1 MTVGC
6 ETWPAGCCACP
17 ARPSTS
23 MCLRTSMNSCAPR
36 PPLTRGTSWFA
47 SGSHSTEIQFRTP
60 MPIVE
65 SIERLGAFILN
76 GVLALGNFVLF
87 LFRSVLYA
95 LLPPYKPRLTLRQIR
110 IIGAESLMLIVLIS
124 TFTGMV
130 LGLQGYHTL
139 HLFGAEDS
147 LGTLVGLALV
157 RELGPVLAALMI
169 AARAGSAMAAELGSM
184 QASEQIDA
192 LTVMAINPLQYL
204 VSPRMIAGVVS
215 FPILTV
221 TFNVIGIWAG
231 YLVGCGLLGASGGA
245 YFNNLAA
252 NMTRHD
258 IALTLYKALVF
269 GVVVMSV
276 CCYKG
281 YHAKRMATGISR
293 ATTEAVV
300 LSSVLVLAWDYF
312 MGSILL

>member
-1 MTVGC
+1 
-6 ETWPAGCCACP
+6 
-17 ARPSTS
+17 
-23 MCLRTSMNSCAPR
+23 
-36 PPLTRGTSWFA
+36 
-47 SGSHSTEIQFRTP
+47 

-65 SIERLGAFILN
+65 LIERLGAFILD
-76 GVLALGNFVLF
+76 GIVALGNFVLF

-204 VSPRMIAGVVS
+204 VSPRMIAGIVS

-221 TFNVIGIWAG
+221 VFNVIGIWAG
-231 YLVGCGLLGASGGA
+231 YLVGCGLLGASSGA

-252 NMTRHD
+252 NMTRRD

-281 YHAKRMATGISR
+281 YHAKRMATGVSR